1 MKTILTSLLFG
12 VLLPIAALSA
22 EVGQPISLLTVDA
35 RLQITRQSDF
45 ATKKREYLDQARDDM
60 REMQLPLYRST
71 DGGPVV
77 GSKTGGTV
85 DREVYTAWNDVKTAA
100 QKLQAATEESW
111 TRAMTSYEQA
121 TARLQ
126 AALEKAHPDDE

>member
-1 MKTILTSLLFG
+1 MKIILASILFG

-45 ATKKREYLDQARDDM
+45 ATKKREYLDQARDEM
-60 REMQLPLYRST
+60 REMQHPQYRFT

-100 QKLQAATEESW
+100 QKLQATTEENW
-111 TRAMTSYEQA
+111 PRAMTSYEQA
-121 TARLQ
+121 AARLR
-126 AALEKAHPDDE
+126 AVLERAHPDDE